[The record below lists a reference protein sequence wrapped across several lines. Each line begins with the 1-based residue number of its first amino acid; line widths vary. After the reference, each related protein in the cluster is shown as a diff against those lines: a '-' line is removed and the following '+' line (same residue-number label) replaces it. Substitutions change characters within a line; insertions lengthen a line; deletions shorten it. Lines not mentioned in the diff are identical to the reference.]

1 VQSNVS
7 MRIEEPATAA
17 SITRRPPELAL
28 MAAVLQDAIRSFCEC
43 SGSRGVRSRKLF
55 AETSQWFASRDH
67 DWPFAFE
74 SICAALGIE
83 PDWIRRLL
91 RGWLDGTGSKQ
102 DRPAAVPRLHL
113 ASRRRPLA
121 SVASRP
127 KSPDRVRGLHEVHV
141 P

>member
-1 VQSNVS
+1 VRSNVS
-7 MRIEEPATAA
+7 IRIEEPASAA
-17 SITRRPPELAL
+17 SLARRPPELAL
-28 MAAVLQDAIRSFCEC
+28 VGAVLQDAIRSFCES

-55 AETSQWFASRDH
+55 DETSQWFASRDH

-91 RGWLDGTGSKQ
+91 RDWLDGPGSKQ
-102 DRPAAVPRLHL
+102 DRPVPVPRLHL

-121 SVASRP
+121 SLASGRS
-127 KSPDRVRGLHEVHV
+127 SPHHLRGL
-141 P
+141 